1 MPYQVIVVGTDG
13 SERAGVAVSE
23 ALNLAKVSGAK
34 VHAVNAV
41 HPAVEAGYVE
51 SKAGQLT
58 IDSAR
63 QVMEQ
68 VRSQLQAEADRLG
81 VTMEIHNPGNGD
93 AADALLQTAETLGAD
108 LIVVGNRGMSGVTR
122 FVMGSVPNKISH
134 NATCSVLIVNTDRS

>member
-93 AADALLQTAETLGAD
+93 AADTLLQTAETLGAD